1 MNNNLEIKKLNIN
14 INSNTVVSDINISIK
29 PSQIVALVGES
40 GSGKSLIASSILK
53 LLPNNASFD
62 IDGKIIFDDKNIL
75 TLNQKELLSLR
86 GNKISIIFQ
95 EPMSALN
102 PLHKVF
108 DQISEIIEVHN
119 FIDKKNLKN
128 KVYEL
133 LKQVELDKNNN
144 LEKIANAYP
153 HELSGGERQRVMI
166 AMAIANNPKILIAD
180 EPTTAL
186 DISIQFQILNLLTR
200 LKDNYNMSILLIT
213 HDLNIVKKFADYI
226 YILKEGKIIEE
237 NFTQNLFS
245 NPQNDYTKLLL
256 FKDTQIKEFNLDN
269 NKEILTVNKIQ
280 VKFPIKKGLLR
291 NVKSNFLAVNDV
303 SFSLFEGECLG
314 IIGESGSGKS
324 TLAQAI
330 LQLIKYEGNIKFLDF
345 NLEKLNNKE
354 LKKLRSNIQIVFQ
367 DPFNSL
373 NPRMSIYS
381 IVSEGLDIHT
391 NYTKDIKEKMVLD
404 ILEIVGLPK
413 DAIHRYP
420 HEFSGGQRQRIAV
433 ARALILKP
441 KLLILDEPT
450 SALDKQVQFELIN
463 FLNRLQKEFN
473 LSYIFI
479 SHDLEVIQ
487 KICNRVLV
495 MKNGSIFE
503 NIKIDKLHTDSK
515 NEYTQELI
523 KMINGEI

>member
-1 MNNNLEIKKLNIN
+1 
-14 INSNTVVSDINISIK
+14 
-29 PSQIVALVGES
+29 
-40 GSGKSLIASSILK
+40 
-53 LLPNNASFD
+53 
-62 IDGKIIFDDKNIL
+62 
-75 TLNQKELLSLR
+75 
-86 GNKISIIFQ
+86 
-95 EPMSALN
+95 
-102 PLHKVF
+102 
-108 DQISEIIEVHN
+108 
-119 FIDKKNLKN
+119 
-128 KVYEL
+128 
-133 LKQVELDKNNN
+133 
-144 LEKIANAYP
+144 
-153 HELSGGERQRVMI
+153 MI

-237 NFTQNLFS
+237 NFTKNLFS

-381 IVSEGLDIHT
+381 IVSEGIDIHT

-495 MKNGSIFE
+495 MKNGSIVE

>member
-1 MNNNLEIKKLNIN
+1 M
-14 INSNTVVSDINISIK
+14 
-29 PSQIVALVGES
+29 
-40 GSGKSLIASSILK
+40 
-53 LLPNNASFD
+53 
-62 IDGKIIFDDKNIL
+62 
-75 TLNQKELLSLR
+75 
-86 GNKISIIFQ
+86 
-95 EPMSALN
+95 
-102 PLHKVF
+102 
-108 DQISEIIEVHN
+108 
-119 FIDKKNLKN
+119 
-128 KVYEL
+128 
-133 LKQVELDKNNN
+133 
-144 LEKIANAYP
+144 
-153 HELSGGERQRVMI
+153 
-166 AMAIANNPKILIAD
+166 
-180 EPTTAL
+180 
-186 DISIQFQILNLLTR
+186 
-200 LKDNYNMSILLIT
+200 
-213 HDLNIVKKFADYI
+213 
-226 YILKEGKIIEE
+226 
-237 NFTQNLFS
+237 
-245 NPQNDYTKLLL
+245 
-256 FKDTQIKEFNLDN
+256 
-269 NKEILTVNKIQ
+269 TVNKIQ

-381 IVSEGLDIHT
+381 IVSEGIDIHT

-495 MKNGSIFE
+495 MKNGSIVE